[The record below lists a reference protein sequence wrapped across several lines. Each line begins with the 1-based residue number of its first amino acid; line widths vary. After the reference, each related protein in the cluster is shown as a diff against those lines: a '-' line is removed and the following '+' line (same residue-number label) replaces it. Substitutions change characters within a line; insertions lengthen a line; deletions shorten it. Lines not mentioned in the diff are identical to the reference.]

1 MSRRA
6 FTFGLGVLARLGLGG
21 RPPGAEAQPPASR
34 RPIGVLLVLL
44 SPEGKE
50 AQAFRQRLRNAGY
63 VEGRDVVI
71 KRLQLLKGGDAQ
83 PYPGRRPMESTHA
96 VSCEGSREPQGGSAL
111 ACHRTELR

>member
-6 FTFGLGVLARLGLGG
+6 LTFGLGILSARLGLGG
-21 RPPGAEAQPPASR
+21 LPRAAEAQPPASR

-50 AQAFRQRLRNAGY
+50 AQAFRQRLREAGY

-71 KRLQLLKGGDAQ
+71 EWAIGQRRLRPPPAV
-83 PYPGRRPMESTHA
+83 GRR
-96 VSCEGSREPQGGSAL
+96 SR
-111 ACHRTELR
+111 